1 MQRRKFIKN
10 TGILVGSSALLTSFY
25 SFQEPV
31 SQVKILPKALIKGDL
46 IALTAPAGALSNESS
61 IEKIEKRMKELGF
74 KTIRGKSLTERE
86 GYLAGSDEN
95 RAKEI
100 NEFFE
105 NKDVKAILTMR
116 GGWGCARIL
125 DLLDY
130 DLIKNNPKVI
140 MGFSDIT
147 SLVIGIYQKT
157 GLVTFHGPTGSSSW
171 KEFSTKN
178 VFKTLVNG
186 EKYILQNP
194 SDYKNDLETLSSGK
208 AYGELIGGNLTVV
221 VSIIG
226 TAYEPNW
233 NQKILFLEDT
243 DEEPYRIDRMLWQM
257 KMAGVFKKVSGIVL
271 GGFTKC
277 EPEEPEKSFTLNE
290 VFNQH
295 FKDISIPVYKGAAFG
310 HILPKFNLPIG
321 IMAEIN
327 ADDKTITLLESC
339 VRI

>member
-10 TGILVGSSALLTSFY
+10 TGILLGGSTLLTSIT
-25 SFQEPV
+25 FQETEK
-31 SQVKILPKALIKGDL
+31 QNKLLAKALVKGDL

-61 IEKIEKRMKELGF
+61 IERIEKRMKELGF

-86 GYLAGSDEN
+86 GYLAGTDEN

-130 DLIKNNPKVI
+130 DLIKKNPKVI

-147 SLVIGIYQKT
+147 SLIIGIYQKT
-157 GLVTFHGPTGSSSW
+157 GLITFHGPTGSSSW
-171 KEFSTKN
+171 KEYSTKN

-186 EKYILQNP
+186 EKYILENP
-194 SDYKNDLETLSSGK
+194 SDYKQDLETLSPGK
-208 AYGELIGGNLTVV
+208 AYGELMGGNLTVV
-221 VSIIG
+221 VSLIG
-226 TAYEPNW
+226 TPYEPDW

-243 DEEPYRIDRMLWQM
+243 DEEPYRIDRMLWQL
-257 KMAGVFKKVSGIVL
+257 KLAGVFKKVNGIVL

-277 EPEEPEKSFTLNE
+277 EPEEPEKSFSLNE
-290 VFNQH
+290 VFEQH

-321 IMAEIN
+321 VLAEIN
-327 ADDKTITLLESC
+327 ADNKTIALLESC
-339 VRI
+339 VKF